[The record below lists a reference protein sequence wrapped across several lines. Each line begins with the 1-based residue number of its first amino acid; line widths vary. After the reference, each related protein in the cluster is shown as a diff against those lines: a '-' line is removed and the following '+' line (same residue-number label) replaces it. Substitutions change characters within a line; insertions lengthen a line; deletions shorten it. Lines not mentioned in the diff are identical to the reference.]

1 MNRYSIYVY
10 TDNIREA
17 RKNKG
22 LTVEEIMDKMGFLS
36 RASYYNL
43 ENGIVEPRISQ
54 MITLSQILGGPVKK
68 FFNV

>member
-1 MNRYSIYVY
+1 MSRYSIYVY

-17 RKNKG
+17 RKSKG
-22 LTVEEIMDKMGFLS
+22 LTVGEIMDKMGFLS

-43 ENGIVEPRISQ
+43 ENGVVEPRISQ
-54 MITLSQILGGPVKK
+54 MITLSQILGGPVKN